1 MLPFKRFLDSL
12 SEEKRHLI
20 KDLGLDGLLELKIQQ
35 HRNQK
40 IEELMRRF
48 DPETRTLVVHGRSL
62 VISEDDVGRIMGLP
76 AGTKDISMLKN
87 DLGDIRETY
96 NLDKK
101 KRKEVIAL
109 MRNMTDN
116 QEWQANFILLAIHCV
131 LRPTSSIYCCPSS
144 LDFLDEVS
152 GLRDMNW
159 CKYVLDGLTE
169 GAADFHKQLKSVQ
182 DGEKNSLRLKGC
194 TLLLEVL
201 MVLFFEYI
209 ITYEIF
215 MNTLC

>member
-20 KDLGLDGLLELKIQQ
+20 KDLGFDGLLELKIQQ

-48 DPETRTLVVHGRSL
+48 DPEIRTLVVHGRGL
-62 VISEDDVGRIMGLP
+62 LISEDDVGRIMGLP

-101 KRKEVIAL
+101 KKKGSDSADEKYDRQSGMASKFYFACHPLRAEAHI
-109 MRNMTDN
+109 
-116 QEWQANFILLAIHCV
+116 FYILL
-131 LRPTSSIYCCPSS
+131 S
-144 LDFLDEVS
+144 EQS
-152 GLRDMNW
+152 G
-159 CKYVLDGLTE
+159 
-169 GAADFHKQLKSVQ
+169 
-182 DGEKNSLRLKGC
+182 
-194 TLLLEVL
+194 
-201 MVLFFEYI
+201 FFG
-209 ITYEIF
+209 
-215 MNTLC
+215 